1 MGVFLCV
8 PVYGFWEFTKPSTCV
23 NYPVMFIANETT
35 TLIFDLFVLLLP
47 VYFISQIQRSLSQR
61 LSISSTFL
69 LGLIATVI
77 SAIRLWQL
85 VVALNLPRLHPTYN
99 DTNSQLYGDIELNM
113 WILVASVPALRPL
126 VGKIIRNSRSKDSKS
141 TVSGRTWY
149 KISSFSSLKS
159 RVLSKYSRSYS
170 HGDGRIPLNGIDST
184 GALSTPLENKSQDPG
199 SWAPRGNDSIEIKPT
214 RPARGIHVQRE
225 INIHQSQ
232 DV

>member
-1 MGVFLCV
+1 
-8 PVYGFWEFTKPSTCV
+8 
-23 NYPVMFIANETT
+23 MFNP
-35 TLIFDLFVLLLP
+35 LM
-47 VYFISQIQRSLSQR
+47 R
-61 LSISSTFL
+61 
-69 LGLIATVI
+69 
-77 SAIRLWQL
+77 W
-85 VVALNLPRLHPTYN
+85 LHPYSLLTRSWIDN